1 MCCWCTGLESYCL
14 ALYDY
19 EATCPEELSFTEGKV
34 IRVLRKVVH
43 GVDDG
48 WWEGELDG
56 HTGLFPSL
64 VVEECREDGEPL
76 TPQVIC
82 ITCSLPKEYPPFT
95 SHLNPFHFTGPMY
108 CLDPSLKLSRGL
120 SNGP

>member
-1 MCCWCTGLESYCL
+1 LESYCL

-56 HTGLFPSL
+56 RTGLFPSL

-82 ITCSLPKEYPPFT
+82 ITYI
-95 SHLNPFHFTGPMY
+95 
-108 CLDPSLKLSRGL
+108 LSK
-120 SNGP
+120 